1 MVQTADS
8 TSTVLPH
15 ATNINVANAANGT
28 NNGNGNLLTLNG
40 SMKES
45 SNRLSSPED
54 TKKRII
60 SKTEKIL
67 SASLIFT
74 VSLIILLISLILLI
88 VLRDKCWSS
97 ANSHNPFSSL
107 YDHSPSASSGQ
118 NSWSTPLE
126 ACLSPVC
133 VTSAAEI
140 MKRIDLS
147 VDPCVDFYKYS
158 CGGMDNKL
166 NPIPDDK
173 SSVSTSSL
181 LQLEIDKKIRG
192 KNLCHS
198 QFSSP
203 FSHSDLLFHLYFVTC
218 VLFLPLFYSIDP
230 SECTCTTCET
240 FFL

>member
-8 TSTVLPH
+8 TTTVLPH
-15 ATNINVANAANGT
+15 ATNIVSTSIPASANGA

-45 SNRLSSPED
+45 SNRLSSPDD

-97 ANSHNPFSSL
+97 ANHNSHASI
-107 YDHSPSASSGQ
+107 YDYSPSA
-118 NSWSTPLE
+118 NTYSWSNSIE
-126 ACLSPVC
+126 ACLSSVC
-133 VTSAAEI
+133 VNSASDI

-192 KNLCHS
+192 KLTRFAIFISNET
-198 QFSSP
+198 FS
-203 FSHSDLLFHLYFVTC
+203 FLILFLLLFASSTSSTY
-218 VLFLPLFYSIDP
+218 
-230 SECTCTTCET
+230 
-240 FFL
+240 